1 MRHKASLKVGKIV
14 TVARETLENAIRRV
28 TCCER
33 CDKRASLR
41 FNDVLDDVVGSRGA
55 YYLTS
60 QARCP
65 KCKAPITESTLVE
78 VSSGKRQLKEFE
90 PSPAETEIVLIDDEV
105 LLQAQSLLTGCEQ
118 CASHAEIA
126 FDYLLDAIT
135 GNDPTRIEYLLPRPA
150 RCPQCF
156 AKVTEKTLIIS

>member
-1 MRHKASLKVGKIV
+1 MRHRASLSAGKKITVG
-14 TVARETLENAIRRV
+14 RETLETAIRRV

-33 CDKRASLR
+33 CDKLASLR
-41 FNDVLDDVVGSRGA
+41 FDDVLDEVVGSQGV
-55 YYLTS
+55 YYITS
-60 QARCP
+60 QVRCP

-78 VSSGKRQLKEFE
+78 VSSAELELKEFE
-90 PSPAETEIVLIDDEV
+90 ASPTEIEIVLIDDAV
-105 LLQAQSLLTGCEQ
+105 LLQAQSLLNGCEQ
-118 CASHAEIA
+118 CDSHAEIA